1 MFLAPISVRD
11 SNLITLVL
19 KLVEKMKQKK
29 IV

>member
-29 IV
+29 IA